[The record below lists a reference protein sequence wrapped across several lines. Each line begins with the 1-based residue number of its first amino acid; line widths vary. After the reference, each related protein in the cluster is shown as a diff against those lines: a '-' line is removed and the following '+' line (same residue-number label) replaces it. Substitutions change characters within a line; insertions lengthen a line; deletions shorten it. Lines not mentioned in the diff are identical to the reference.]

1 MRIPSKLFGPLLALL
16 LALPGAGAAQDLR
29 IEGLGQVRVLTA
41 AQMRARPDARD
52 ILVPDDPVYHRDM
65 HYRAVPLRS
74 LLSGLAA
81 DAHVQFVA
89 TDGFT
94 GEVPAHLVIDGGR
107 TTGWLAIEPEGHPW
121 PPVGPGK
128 PSAGP
133 FYVVWTE
140 PSAAGVGR
148 EQWPFQVATV
158 RVTTDVDTRFPG
170 MLPDPAL
177 PPDAPARRGF
187 AVFKKDCITCHTL
200 NGQGD
205 ARLGP
210 DLNIPHS
217 PTEYLGTAYLKKLVR
232 NPQDLRHW
240 PEAKMPAF
248 DRRTLSDAD
257 LDDLV
262 AYLSHM
268 ASRRPK

>member
-1 MRIPSKLFGPLLALL
+1 MRSPSPLFGLLFALL
-16 LALPGAGAAQDLR
+16 STAPAFAAAQELR
-29 IEGLGQVRVLTA
+29 IEGLGQARVLTA
-41 AQMRARPDARD
+41 AQLRARLDASD

-94 GEVPAHLVIDGGR
+94 GEVPAHLVVDAGR

-121 PPVGPGK
+121 SPVAPGK

-133 FYVVWTE
+133 FYVVWTN

-148 EQWPFQVATV
+148 EQWPFQVATI
-158 RVTTDVDTRFPG
+158 RVTSNVDTRFPA

-177 PPDAPARRGF
+177 PSDAPARRGF

-210 DLNIPHS
+210 DLNIPYG

-268 ASRRPK
+268 ASRRSK

>member
-1 MRIPSKLFGPLLALL
+1 MRNLSLVPRLLVLL
-16 LALPGAGAAQDLR
+16 LALPCAVGAQDLR
-29 IEGLGQVRVLTA
+29 IEGLGATRVLSA
-41 AQMRARPDARD
+41 ATLRTSPGARD
-52 ILVPDDPVYHRDM
+52 IVVPDDPVYHRDM

-74 LLSGLAA
+74 LLPTLAT
-81 DAHVQFVA
+81 DAQVQFVA

-94 GEVPAHLVIDGGR
+94 GEVPARLVTDAGR
-107 TTGWLAIEPEGHPW
+107 TTGWLAIEPADRPW
-121 PPVGPGK
+121 PPIAPGK

-158 RVTTDVDTRFPG
+158 RVTTTVDTRFPA
-170 MLPDPAL
+170 MLPDAAL

-200 NGQGD
+200 NGEGD

-217 PTEYLGTAYLKKLVR
+217 PTEYLGNAFLRKLVR
-232 NPQDLRHW
+232 NPQDLRRW
-240 PEAKMPAF
+240 PEAKMPGF
-248 DRRTLSDAD
+248 DRRTLSDAE
-257 LDDLV
+257 LDDLL

-268 ASRRPK
+268 ASRRSK

>member
-1 MRIPSKLFGPLLALL
+1 MIFQRLVMLM
-16 LALPGAGAAQDLR
+16 LALPGLASAGVLR
-29 IEGLGQVRVLTA
+29 IEDAGQVRQLTT
-41 AQMRARPDARD
+41 AQLLERPDVRN
-52 ILVPDDPVYHRDM
+52 ILVHHDVAYRRDM
-65 HYRAVPLRS
+65 HYQAVPLRS
-74 LLSGLAA
+74 LLPGLTAGE
-81 DAHVQFVA
+81 HVQFVA
-89 TDGFT
+89 ADGFT
-94 GEVPAHLVIDGGR
+94 GEIPARLIIDAGPS
-107 TTGWLAIEPEGHPW
+107 TAWLAIEPTDRPW
-121 PPVGPGK
+121 PPLASGK

-140 PSAAGVGR
+140 PEAAGIGP
-148 EQWPFQVATV
+148 EQWPYNVATV
-158 RVTTDVDTRFPG
+158 RITGDIDTRFPA
-170 MLPDPAL
+170 MLPDAGL
-177 PPDAPARRGF
+177 PPDAPARKGF
-187 AVFKKDCITCHTL
+187 AVFKKNCITCHTL

-210 DLNIPHS
+210 DLNIPHG
-217 PTEYLGTAYLKKLVR
+217 PTEYLGAAYLKKLVR

-268 ASRRPK
+268 ASRRSK

>member
-1 MRIPSKLFGPLLALL
+1 VRNRSAASRLLIVLLF
-16 LALPGAGAAQDLR
+16 ALPGTASAQDLR
-29 IEGLGQVRVLTA
+29 VEGLGPTRVLDA
-41 AQMRARPDARD
+41 AQLRARADARD

-65 HYRAVPLRS
+65 HYRAVPLRA
-74 LLSGLAA
+74 LLAGLAS

-94 GEVPAHLVIDGGR
+94 GEVPARLVTDAGR
-107 TTGWLAIEPEGHPW
+107 TTGWLAIEPVGNPW
-121 PPVGPGK
+121 PPVAPGK

-148 EQWPFQVATV
+148 EQWPFQVASI
-158 RVTTDVDTRFPG
+158 RITTSVDSRFPA
-170 MLPDPAL
+170 MLPDAAL
-177 PPDAPARRGF
+177 PADAPARRGF

-200 NGQGD
+200 NGEGD

-210 DLNIPHS
+210 DLNLPHS
-217 PTEYLGTAYLKKLVR
+217 PTEYLGAAFLRKLVR

-240 PEAKMPAF
+240 PQAKMPGF
-248 DRRTLSDAD
+248 DQRTLSDAD
-257 LDDLV
+257 LDDLL

-268 ASRRPK
+268 ASRRRK

>member
-1 MRIPSKLFGPLLALL
+1 MIFRRLIMLV
-16 LALPGAGAAQDLR
+16 LALPGVALAQTLR
-29 IEGLGQVRVLTA
+29 IENSAQVREYTTA
-41 AQMRARPDARD
+41 QLLERPDIRD
-52 ILVPDDPVYHRDM
+52 ILVPNDVAYHRDM
-65 HYRAVPLRS
+65 HYLAVPLRS
-74 LLSGLAA
+74 LLPDLAA
-81 DAHVQFVA
+81 DEHVQVVA
-89 TDGFT
+89 VDGFS
-94 GEVPAHLVIDGGR
+94 GELPARLIVDGGR
-107 TTGWLAIEPEGHPW
+107 ATGWLAIEPTDRPW
-121 PPVGPGK
+121 PPMAPGK

-140 PSAAGVGR
+140 PEAAGVGR
-148 EQWPFQVATV
+148 EQWPYRVATV
-158 RVTTDVDTRFPG
+158 RITGDVDTRFPA
-170 MLPDPAL
+170 MLPDPGL
-177 PPDAPARRGF
+177 PAEAPARKGF

-210 DLNIPHS
+210 DLNIPHG
-217 PTEYLGTAYLKKLVR
+217 PTEYLGAAYLKKLVR

-248 DRRTLSDAD
+248 DQRTLSNAD

>member
-1 MRIPSKLFGPLLALL
+1 MMFRCLILLA
-16 LALPGAGAAQDLR
+16 LALPGVVSAQSLR
-29 IEGLGQVRVLTA
+29 IEDSAQVRELTT
-41 AQMRARPDARD
+41 AQLLARPDVRT
-52 ILVPDDPVYHRDM
+52 ILVPNDVAYHRDM
-65 HYRAVPLRS
+65 HYLAVPLRS
-74 LLSGLAA
+74 LLPGLTA
-81 DAHVQFVA
+81 DEHVQFVA
-89 TDGFT
+89 VDGFS
-94 GEVPAHLVIDGGR
+94 GEVPARLIVDAGR
-107 TTGWLAIEPEGHPW
+107 ATGWLAIEPTDHPW
-121 PPVGPGK
+121 PPMASGK

-140 PSAAGVGR
+140 PQAAGIGP
-148 EQWPFQVATV
+148 EQWPYQVATV
-158 RVTTDVDTRFPG
+158 RVTADVDTRFPA
-170 MLPDPAL
+170 MLPDAAL
-177 PPDAPARRGF
+177 PPEAPARKGF
-187 AVFKKDCITCHTL
+187 AVFKKNCVTCHTL

-210 DLNIPHS
+210 DLNIPHG
-217 PTEYLGTAYLKKLVR
+217 PTEYLGAAYLKKLVR